1 MPDPV
6 FIDPDDGD
14 PAVNAAMLIELM
26 WKSWL
31 ALLDQYDGR
40 DTAVIDRNE
49 NLQVQFGLHARGLLM
64 CSIPA
69 PNDLALGR
77 KVIVA
82 AWLREHGRNTW
93 TADMVEAAIA
103 ADTAALQPVDTLPA

>member
-1 MPDPV
+1 MPDPI
-6 FIDPDDGD
+6 FINPDDGD
-14 PAVNAAMLIELM
+14 LADNAAILIELM
-26 WKSWL
+26 WRSWL

-40 DTAVIDRNE
+40 DTAVTDNE
-49 NLQVQFGLHARGLLM
+49 RLQVQFGLHARGLLM

-69 PNDLALGR
+69 PNDHALGR

-93 TADMVEAAIA
+93 AEDMVEAAIA
-103 ADTAALQPVDTLPA
+103 ADTAALQPGNTLPA